1 MKDAATGF
9 SPEGMFKRRL
19 TDKVFNGLKCYEII
33 DGEITGMSIVTNPA
47 NEVKAKIISNEE
59 ISLAGVIL
67 VPDKLIYRINPITG
81 EEYYIYFTKEVIQIL
96 FKQYQEDISW
106 TQEERTNLIHLF
118 SDKNNSIDD
127 IATSLK
133 RSCISIER
141 RIKKEGEPFR
151 NLVLVTMANNGENL
165 SEIAERL
172 NLSIDELYKIVDQL
186 GGKLIKKGN
195 FISTT

>member
-33 DGEITGMSIVTNPA
+33 DGEITSMSIVTNPA

-59 ISLAGVIL
+59 RNLAGVII

-96 FKQYQEDISW
+96 FEQYQEDVSW
-106 TQEERTNLIHLF
+106 TQEDLTNLIHLF

-151 NLVLVTMANNGENL
+151 NLVLVTMASNGENL

-172 NLSIDELYKIVDQL
+172 NLSIDELYKIVAQL
-186 GGKLIKKGN
+186 GGKLIKK
-195 FISTT
+195 